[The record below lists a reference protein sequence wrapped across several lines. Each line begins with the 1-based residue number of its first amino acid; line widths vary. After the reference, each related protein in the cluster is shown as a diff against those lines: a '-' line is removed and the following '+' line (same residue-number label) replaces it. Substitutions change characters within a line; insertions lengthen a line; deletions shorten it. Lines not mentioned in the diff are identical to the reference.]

1 MCGRYVLTQ
10 KIEVIE
16 NRFNVLAPSGF
27 EWAPNYNVSPGTFAP
42 VITDNA
48 PKTIQLF
55 RFGLMPFWAKKSMLL
70 INARA
75 EGDRNLDNDPLYTGS
90 RDIINKPAFR
100 KPIRSQRCLIPADC
114 FIEGTTLNKLNE
126 PYVVYLK
133 NKVRPFSFAGIWDCW
148 KDPETG
154 EEIYSFAI
162 ITTVANA
169 VLQALPHHRSP
180 VILTSGDEKKWLN
193 HKTPLGI
200 ITSMLFPYSS
210 DLMNAY
216 RINTSIKSPKS
227 NGKELIMPINAP
239 LFFDNNDVLTDV
251 IRKKGFGRKI

>member
-10 KIEVIE
+10 KIEVLE
-16 NRFNVLAPSGF
+16 KRFNIQAPVGF
-27 EWAPNYNVSPGTFAP
+27 EWEANYNITPGTYVP

-48 PKTIQLF
+48 PQIVQLF
-55 RFGLMPFWAKKSMLL
+55 RFGLMPAWAKKKMLL

-75 EGDRNLDNDPLYTGS
+75 EGDRNLDNDPLYKGS

-100 KPIRSQRCLIPADC
+100 KPIRSQRCLVPADC
-114 FIEGTTLNKLNE
+114 FIEGTTQNKLDE
-126 PYVVYLK
+126 PYVVYLR
-133 NKVRPFSFAGIWDCW
+133 NKVRPFAFAGIWDCW

-180 VILTSGDEKKWLN
+180 VILQRGDEKKWLN
-193 HKTPLGI
+193 PHTPLGS
-200 ITSMLFPYSS
+200 ITSLLFPYSA

-216 RINTSIKSPKS
+216 RINAAIKNPKA
-227 NGKELIMPINAP
+227 NGKEGITPISDP
-239 LFFDNNDVLTDV
+239 LFSENNVIVTDV
-251 IRKKGFGRKI
+251 IRKNGFGRNR